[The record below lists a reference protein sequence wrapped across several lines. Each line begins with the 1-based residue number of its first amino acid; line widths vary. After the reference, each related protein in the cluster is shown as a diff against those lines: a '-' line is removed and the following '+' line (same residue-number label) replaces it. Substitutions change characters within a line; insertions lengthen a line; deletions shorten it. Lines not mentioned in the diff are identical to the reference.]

1 MMGIMGMST
10 ATGASLDGLDHLRQ
24 SVRDILQTP
33 RGSRVM
39 RRDYGSDLFKLVDQ
53 NLTGVTLA
61 RIYAA
66 TVLALRQ
73 WEPRLKVLR
82 VQTEDLAQTAPL
94 GRVALQIEAE
104 YLPDGRV
111 ITVDGVMV

>member
-1 MMGIMGMST
+1 MMGMNNG
-10 ATGASLDGLDHLRQ
+10 TGSAVGGLDHLRQ
-24 SVRDILQTP
+24 SVRDILSTP

-39 RRDYGSDLFKLVDQ
+39 RRDYGSDLYLLVDQ
-53 NLTGVTLA
+53 NLTGLTLA

-82 VQTEDLAQTAPL
+82 VQAASGAEPNKILLD
-94 GRVALQIEAE
+94 IEAE
-104 YLPDGRV
+104 YLADGRV
-111 ITVDGVMV
+111 ITLDGMAI

>member
-1 MMGIMGMST
+1 MTGITGMS
-10 ATGASLDGLDHLRQ
+10 GIDGGRIDGLEHLRQ
-24 SVRDILQTP
+24 SVRNILQTP

-82 VQTEDLAQTAPL
+82 VQTDDFAASAAL
-94 GRVALQIEAE
+94 GRLALTITAE
-104 YLPDGRV
+104 YLPDGRILSV
-111 ITVDGVMV
+111 EGVTV

>member
-1 MMGIMGMST
+1 MSGIAGMNV
-10 ATGASLDGLDHLRQ
+10 ATGVPVDGLAHLRQ
-24 SVRDILQTP
+24 SVRNILQTP

-39 RRDYGSDLFKLVDQ
+39 RRDYGSDLYKLVDQ

-82 VQTEDLAQTAPL
+82 VTTEDLASTAPEARIVL
-94 GRVALQIEAE
+94 TIEAE

-111 ITVDGVMV
+111 LTLDGVQV